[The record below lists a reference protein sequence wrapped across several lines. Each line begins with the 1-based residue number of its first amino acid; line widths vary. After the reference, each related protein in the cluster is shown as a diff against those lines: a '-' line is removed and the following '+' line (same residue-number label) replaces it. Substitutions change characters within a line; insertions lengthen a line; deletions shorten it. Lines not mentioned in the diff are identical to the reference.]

1 EERGIYILLVL
12 DYHGMFATQADSFGG
27 NNYWPANPYNT
38 ANGGPCATPD
48 AFFTSTN
55 AEHVYE
61 KRLRYLVARYG
72 YRENLL
78 AWEFFNEIDND
89 YSFLNGTDVAAWHG
103 LMGTWLHTNDVFG
116 HLETTSL
123 TGSSDRPEIWS
134 LPQMD
139 YANYHSYGEP
149 GVANRLN
156 A

>member
-1 EERGIYILLVL
+1 
-12 DYHGMFATQADSFGG
+12 
-27 NNYWPANPYNT
+27 
-38 ANGGPCATPD
+38 
-48 AFFTSTN
+48 
-55 AEHVYE
+55 HV
-61 KRLRYLVARYG
+61 
-72 YRENLL
+72 
-78 AWEFFNEIDND
+78 
-89 YSFLNGTDVAAWHG
+89 

-156 A
+156 AVAQSFLQRYQKPAGIGEFGTSAAGWKAASDPYLRGWRQGIWGGALGGAAGTAMSWWWENIDGGDDYPTY